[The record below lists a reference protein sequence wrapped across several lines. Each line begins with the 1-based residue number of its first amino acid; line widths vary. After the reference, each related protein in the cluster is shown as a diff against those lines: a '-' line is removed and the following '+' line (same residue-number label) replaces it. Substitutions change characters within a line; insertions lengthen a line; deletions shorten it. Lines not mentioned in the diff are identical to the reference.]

1 MVVCHVYHYDFK
13 CLFSIKLKVVGYFM
27 TIPCQ
32 RHLFSIPTDVAYLNT
47 AYMSPL
53 MTSVV
58 DSINLGARL
67 KATPWDISIPDFFK
81 NSELARELFSRI
93 VNVKPESVALVPSA
107 SYGMET
113 AARNL
118 KVGEGQ
124 TIVMLENQ
132 FPSNVYPWR
141 RLIKKTGGKI
151 IKVSEEDDRPITEAL
166 LEKIDKNCAIV
177 ALPNVLWTNG
187 TLVDLIAVGKK
198 CKQVGAAL
206 VLDLTQ
212 SLGAMETNL
221 SEIDPDFAVVASYKW
236 MLSPYS
242 TGYLYVSEK
251 HWDGDPLEG
260 NWISR
265 KESKNFSNLIDYT
278 DNYEV
283 GAMRFD
289 VGERANF
296 ALLPGAIQAMK
307 QIEEW
312 GVKDIEST
320 LSHNNSILSERLRH
334 LGFLIPSE
342 GNRGSHFIGATFPCE
357 LKKDILQIL
366 ASNQIYVSE
375 RGGVMRIT
383 PHLWNNIADF
393 DKFINVL
400 SENL

>member
-141 RLIKKTGGKI
+141 WLIKKTGGKI
-151 IKVSEEDDRPITEAL
+151 IKVSEEDARRLAIMAAVAAAR
-166 LEKIDKNCAIV
+166 LEKQLKEDAEEVKNVRKATINDILGV
-177 ALPNVLWTNG
+177 TSTEKNG
-187 TLVDLIAVGKK
+187 GGMADGGAVDVKSFR
-198 CKQVGAAL
+198 KQVEHG
-206 VLDLTQ
+206 
-212 SLGAMETNL
+212 
-221 SEIDPDFAVVASYKW
+221 PK
-236 MLSPYS
+236 
-242 TGYLYVSEK
+242 
-251 HWDGDPLEG
+251 
-260 NWISR
+260 
-265 KESKNFSNLIDYT
+265 
-278 DNYEV
+278 
-283 GAMRFD
+283 
-289 VGERANF
+289 
-296 ALLPGAIQAMK
+296 
-307 QIEEW
+307 
-312 GVKDIEST
+312 
-320 LSHNNSILSERLRH
+320 
-334 LGFLIPSE
+334 
-342 GNRGSHFIGATFPCE
+342 
-357 LKKDILQIL
+357 
-366 ASNQIYVSE
+366 
-375 RGGVMRIT
+375 
-383 PHLWNNIADF
+383 
-393 DKFINVL
+393 KFIKP
-400 SENL
+400 